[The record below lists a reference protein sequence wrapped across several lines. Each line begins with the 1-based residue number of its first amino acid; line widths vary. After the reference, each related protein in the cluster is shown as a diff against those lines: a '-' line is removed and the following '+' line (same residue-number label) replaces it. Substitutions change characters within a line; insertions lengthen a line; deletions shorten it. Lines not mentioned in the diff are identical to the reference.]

1 MSIYEDMRR
10 RSHSSSIGHPGYAM
24 TPVMYAAP
32 QQLGPQGSMGTRKRS
47 FNELETQSQAQRML
61 QPKPPRSVDSPL
73 PSATPVTN
81 GENFTFV
88 ARASPVDG
96 ATAKPAP
103 KKRGR
108 PNKDELDRR
117 RAEAEARGE
126 VYPDPKRK
134 RQRQSEVKSE
144 VSPAPPIG
152 FKEASQHSFSAQTP
166 RRQSPEPPERSS
178 SGKRRRQKQRD
189 KDSDAFAGDEDDSGL
204 INMPRDPQSPSER
217 LLMKG
222 ASSSRSPA
230 AFRDSQPGDGP
241 DSISRREEPS
251 DPAEA
256 PNNEEITR

>member
-1 MSIYEDMRR
+1 
-10 RSHSSSIGHPGYAM
+10 M

-32 QQLGPQGSMGTRKRS
+32 QQLGPQGSVGPRKRS
-47 FNELETQSQAQRML
+47 HNEVETQSQAQRML

-81 GENFTFV
+81 GESFTFV
-88 ARASPVDG
+88 ARASPVDVT
-96 ATAKPAP
+96 TAKTVP

-134 RQRQSEVKSE
+134 RQRQSELKSE
-144 VSPAPPIG
+144 SSPAPPIG
-152 FKEASQHSFSAQTP
+152 FKEGPLRSFSAQTP

-189 KDSDAFAGDEDDSGL
+189 KDSDQLVGDEDDSGL
-204 INMPRDPQSPSER
+204 TNIPRDPQSPSER

-230 AFRDSQPGDGP
+230 AFRDAQSGD
-241 DSISRREEPS
+241 ISGSVNQREEPS
-251 DPAEA
+251 EPGGAS
-256 PNNEEITR
+256 NQ